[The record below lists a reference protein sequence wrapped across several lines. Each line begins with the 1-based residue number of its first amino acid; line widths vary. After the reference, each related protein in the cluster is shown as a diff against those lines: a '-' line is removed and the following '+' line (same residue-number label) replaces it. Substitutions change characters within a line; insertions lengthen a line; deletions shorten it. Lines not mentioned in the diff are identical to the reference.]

1 MGAGAKILKNGGIKK
16 MKIFTSIKIKNNKF
30 YILNNSNIIQAQ
42 TNTKEKAKELAK
54 EFYNTDKKIFKSD
67 LLTIYWI
74 MSGQDILKNFEI
86 AYNL

>member
-1 MGAGAKILKNGGIKK
+1 

-67 LLTIYWI
+67 LLTTYCI